1 MNKPMTYRLVILQ
14 GPSSGGSF
22 DLIGDVISIGRDV
35 ANDIALDDGKV
46 SRFHVRLTREGAGFT
61 LEDLDSANGTTVN
74 GQRITNLCPLS
85 PGDRITLGTESVLE
99 YDAVVEGQIVPPVA
113 PSRPALPLLLVLGGG
128 AVVVVFVVCLV
139 IGALAW
145 YNGALPFS
153 PASPRPIVSPTKT
166 LPAHEASPTVGVTP
180 TLLPPTAAPTDT
192 DTPTAAPTDTPL
204 PPTPT
209 PTATR
214 AFVPSNTPRPPQSG
228 GPLTYLRVDFV
239 SASKITG
246 TANDAYAKLSLVF
259 SGGAAPYQVIDND
272 ANVTVIPQITGKFTA
287 DGKEYLYINFTQRT
301 SCGATLTASVTLI
314 SADGQ
319 RFKNSYFIPSI
330 VCP

>member
-1 MNKPMTYRLVILQ
+1 
-14 GPSSGGSF
+14 S
-22 DLIGDVISIGRDV
+22 
-35 ANDIALDDGKV
+35 GKV
-46 SRFHVRLTREGAGFT
+46 FDEGGNPTPAT
-61 LEDLDSANGTTVN
+61 
-74 GQRITNLCPLS
+74 
-85 PGDRITLGTESVLE
+85 
-99 YDAVVEGQIVPPVA
+99 VVEGQIVPLVA

-128 AVVVVFVVCLV
+128 AVAVVLVVCLV

-153 PASPRPIVSPTKT
+153 PASPRPIASPTAT
-166 LPAHEASPTVGVTP
+166 RSAHEATATVGATP
-180 TLLPPTAAPTDT
+180 TLLPPTATPTDT

-214 AFVPSNTPRPPQSG
+214 AFVPSNTPRPPQGG

-246 TANDAYAKLSLVF
+246 TANDAYAELSLVF
-259 SGGAAPYQVIDND
+259 SGGTAPYQVYDNED
-272 ANVTVIPQITGKFTA
+272 QPAGGPQQPTGKFTA
-287 DGKEYLYINFTQRT
+287 DGKEWQYIYFTERT
-301 SCGATLTASVTLI
+301 SCGATPFTASVTLV
-314 SADGQ
+314 SDDGQ
-319 RFKNSYFIPSI
+319 RFKNPYSIASI

>member
-1 MNKPMTYRLVILQ
+1 
-14 GPSSGGSF
+14 
-22 DLIGDVISIGRDV
+22 VISIGRDA
-35 ANDIALDDGKV
+35 ANDIVLDDGKV

-128 AVVVVFVVCLV
+128 AVAVVFVVCLV

-166 LPAHEASPTVGVTP
+166 LPAHEASPTVGATP
-180 TLLPPTAAPTDT
+180 TLPPTTATPTDT

-209 PTATR
+209 ATR
-214 AFVPSNTPRPPQSG
+214 AFVPSNTPRPPQGG
-228 GPLTYLRVDFV
+228 GPLTYRTVSFV
-239 SASKITG
+239 SANRVPG
-246 TANDAYAKLSLVF
+246 TANNADAALSVEF
-259 SGGAAPYQVIDND
+259 SGGAAPYQVLDND
-272 ANVTVIPQITGKFTA
+272 GKVTGGPQITGKFTA
-287 DGKEYLYINFTQRT
+287 DGKEWLYVYFTQQT
-301 SCGATLTASVTLI
+301 SCGATLTASVTVI